1 VTLPLAGRVALVT
14 GATRRAGIGA
24 AIARA
29 LARDGASLVVTSHAA
44 YDAAKPWG
52 LADGEPR
59 AVAAEL
65 AALGAEVE
73 SIEVDLAAPAAPRE
87 LVERAWRRFGR
98 LDVLVNNAVHW
109 EPSPIESLDAALLD
123 RHHAVNVRA
132 VLGLC
137 AEFARRHPAGR
148 SGRIV
153 NLTSGQSL
161 GPMPEAIAYAATKG
175 AVEAVTG
182 TLAKALGPRGITVN
196 AVDPGATQTGW
207 MNDALEREIAAATP
221 LGRVGAPDDVARL
234 VAFLASD
241 AGAWITGQTLRSR
254 GGL

>member
-1 VTLPLAGRVALVT
+1 VTPLAGRVARVT

-24 AIARA
+24 AIARE
-29 LARDGASLVVTSHAA
+29 LARAGASLAVTSHAA

-52 LADGEPR
+52 VADGEPQ

-65 AALGAEVE
+65 RALGADVE
-73 SIEVDLAAPAAPRE
+73 AIEIDLAAPGAPRA
-87 LVERAWRRFGR
+87 LVERVWKRFGR

-109 EPSPIESLDAALLD
+109 EPSPIEALDAALLD
-123 RHHAVNVRA
+123 RHHVVNVRA
-132 VLGLC
+132 VLLLC
-137 AEFARRHPAGR
+137 AELAARHPSGR
-148 SGRIV
+148 PGRIV
-153 NLTSGQSL
+153 NLTSGQAL
-161 GPMPEAIAYAATKG
+161 AAMPGEVAYAATKG
-175 AVEAVTG
+175 AVEAVTA

-207 MNDALEREIAAATP
+207 MSEAAEREIAAATP
-221 LGRVGAPDDVARL
+221 LGRVGAPEDAARL

-241 AGAWITGQTLRSR
+241 AAGWITGQVLRSR